1 MNLKETLEK
10 LKDPATSPGE
20 LSEIQL
26 HLSADYASK
35 AMDLQ
40 EILALKAA
48 RWPEL
53 REIKG
58 SDKHADKG
66 WDATSEGIAE
76 MGLRL
81 QLKSL
86 EKLMSSIKAHLRIK
100 ETESR
105 NLM

>member
-1 MNLKETLEK
+1 MTLREVLEK
-10 LKDPATSPGE
+10 LRNPATSPGE

-35 AMDLQ
+35 SVDLQ
-40 EILALKAA
+40 EILVLKAS

-53 REIKG
+53 RELKG
-58 SDKHADKG
+58 SDKQADRG
-66 WDATSEGIAE
+66 WDATPEGVQE

-81 QLKSL
+81 QLKSC

-100 ETESR
+100 ETEAR
-105 NLM
+105 NQF